1 MNRTVLAV
9 AAIAIG
15 VTAVAAQSDPIAAR
29 KQHMKDVGAQTKTG
43 GGMAKGEVPYDQ
55 SKAQGIFA
63 AYVKAATD
71 LPNLFPDTSKIGGD
85 TAALPAIWANKA
97 DFDSKAAK
105 FAADAKQ
112 AQTQV
117 KDLDTFKA
125 SFSGVTKNCGG
136 CHETY
141 RAKKS

>member
-1 MNRTVLAV
+1 MMKRIVLA
-9 AAIAIG
+9 AALAAFG
-15 VTAVAAQSDPIAAR
+15 VTAVVAQNDPIAAR
-29 KQHMKDVGAQTKTG
+29 KAVMKENGNQARISREMIEGKQPFDLAAAHKVLTT
-43 GGMAKGEVPYDQ
+43 
-55 SKAQGIFA
+55 FA
-63 AYVKAATD
+63 GTADKMK
-71 LPNLFPDTSKIGGD
+71 PLFPDNSKSGD

-97 DFDSKAAK
+97 DFDAKAAK

-125 SFSGVTKNCGG
+125 TFSGVTKNCGG